1 MFISYENI
9 FIKTEEEEEEE
20 DKTGIL
26 YALLSS

>member
-20 DKTGIL
+20 NKTGIL